1 MTNDFTRDPGTPV
14 NLDAPITLEEY
25 ERVLWRVVEAGRIL
39 AHTSGWCSQWLNT
52 LQNLSEDFTNYPY
65 DEDRYDDNG
74 GWIDPDTVEE
84 HGGVNVHPIT
94 GVQPRDMFTEEGWAA
109 YNAEHVGG
117 VYARRLRDIRGRLL
131 AIVHGDGDSDG
142 DVDLDTMN
150 DVFIYIGFPVYTPVP
165 ETQVVEVNIHRTLY
179 FRVPGDVTE
188 EDVRERVE
196 NGLLAFAEHMDDT
209 IRDEDGDEC
218 TLSHVYEVDVNEDED
233 ATGVRED
240 DTVELL
246 RRA

>member
-1 MTNDFTRDPGTPV
+1 MTNDFTRNPGPPI

-25 ERVLWRVVEAGRIL
+25 ERVLWRVVGAGRIL

-52 LQNLSEDFTNYPY
+52 LQNLSEDLTNFPW
-65 DEDRYDDNG
+65 DEDRYDADG
-74 GWIDPDTVEE
+74 DWIDPDTEDE
-84 HGGVNVHPIT
+84 YGGVNVHPVT
-94 GVQPRDMFTEEGWAA
+94 GVQPRELFTEEGWAA
-109 YNAEHVGG
+109 YNTEHVGG

-150 DVFIYIGFPVYTPVP
+150 DVFIYIGFPVYTSVP

-179 FRVPGDVTE
+179 FRIPGDVTE
-188 EDVRERVE
+188 EDITERVE

-209 IRDEDGDEC
+209 IRDEDGDEY
-218 TLSHVYEVDVNEDED
+218 TLSHVYEVDVTEDED